1 MKTGSGF
8 DECCCFGFGVLLS
21 HWMDESK
28 CQLEMLADGVIE
40 GLIWGSAEAEI
51 AEIVERS

>member
-1 MKTGSGF
+1 MEDAYRFRVNGKLLMKTGSGF

-40 GLIWGSAEAEI
+40 GLIW
-51 AEIVERS
+51 